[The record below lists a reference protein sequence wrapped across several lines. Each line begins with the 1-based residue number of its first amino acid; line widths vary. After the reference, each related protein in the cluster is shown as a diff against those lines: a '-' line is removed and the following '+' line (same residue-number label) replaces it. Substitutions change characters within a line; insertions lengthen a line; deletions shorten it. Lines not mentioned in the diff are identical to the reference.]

1 MKPLVLGFG
10 YTKLSCWPRCTTTLQ
25 IIKAVGK
32 NSYYSPH
39 TDRNASLPKTKD
51 TQFIEYGGVELVHI
65 LSFQFYV
72 LGSLIRESTVHTQNI
87 SRYTVGIS
95 IFAPSPL
102 YIHYVFQFDVF
113 IKLLSM

>member
-1 MKPLVLGFG
+1 MKPLGFG
-10 YTKLSCWPRCTTTLQ
+10 YTKLSCWPRCITTLQ

-32 NSYYSPH
+32 NSYYSLNN
-39 TDRNASLPKTKD
+39 DRNASLPKTKD
-51 TQFIEYGGVELVHI
+51 TQFIEYGEVELVHI

-87 SRYTVGIS
+87 SRYTMGIS